1 MFAFFRGTVDYLSE
15 SEVWLDV
22 NGVGYEIAIS
32 PSTASRL
39 QGFGSEEV
47 TVYTYMMVHEDQ
59 IGLYG
64 FLTRDELMLFKKLI
78 TVSGVGPKAG
88 LSLLSVLDADDLR
101 FAIASGDVKAI
112 SRAPG
117 VGRRTAERLILEL
130 KGIGP
135 KTAQKAILELKDKIN
150 VAAPAAAQEAGEEPG
165 ITGGEQSGDAAD
177 AVAALVALGYGRAEA
192 VKAVHAAKGEGIS
205 GTEELLKGA
214 LRHMA

>member
-130 KGIGP
+130 K
-135 KTAQKAILELKDKIN
+135 DKIN
-150 VAAPAAAQEAGEEPG
+150 AAAPAAAQEAGEEPG

>member
-130 KGIGP
+130 K
-135 KTAQKAILELKDKIN
+135 DKIN
-150 VAAPAAAQEAGEEPG
+150 AAAPAATQEAGEEPG

>member
-78 TVSGVGPKAG
+78 TVSGVE
-88 LSLLSVLDADDLR
+88 SE
-101 FAIASGDVKAI
+101 
-112 SRAPG
+112 SRAVASVCPG
-117 VGRRTAERLILEL
+117 CG
-130 KGIGP
+130 
-135 KTAQKAILELKDKIN
+135 
-150 VAAPAAAQEAGEEPG
+150 
-165 ITGGEQSGDAAD
+165 
-177 AVAALVALGYGRAEA
+177 
-192 VKAVHAAKGEGIS
+192 
-205 GTEELLKGA
+205 
-214 LRHMA
+214 

>member
-64 FLTRDELMLFKKLI
+64 FITRDELMLFKKLI

-117 VGRRTAERLILEL
+117 VGRRTAERL
-130 KGIGP
+130 
-135 KTAQKAILELKDKIN
+135 ILELKDKIN

>member
-130 KGIGP
+130 K
-135 KTAQKAILELKDKIN
+135 DKID
-150 VAAPAAAQEAGEEPG
+150 VAAPAAGQEAGEEPG
-165 ITGGEQSGDAAD
+165 ITGAEQSGDAAD

>member
-1 MFAFFRGTVDYLSE
+1 MFAFFRGTVDSLSE

-130 KGIGP
+130 K
-135 KTAQKAILELKDKIN
+135 DKIN

>member
-78 TVSGVGPKAG
+78 NVSGVGPKAG

-117 VGRRTAERLILEL
+117 VGRRTAERL
-130 KGIGP
+130 
-135 KTAQKAILELKDKIN
+135 ILELKDKIN

>member
-130 KGIGP
+130 K
-135 KTAQKAILELKDKIN
+135 DKIN
-150 VAAPAAAQEAGEEPG
+150 AAAPAAAKEAGEEPG

>member
-130 KGIGP
+130 K
-135 KTAQKAILELKDKIN
+135 DKIN
-150 VAAPAAAQEAGEEPG
+150 AAAPAAAQEAGEEPG

-214 LRHMA
+214 LRHMS

>member
-88 LSLLSVLDADDLR
+88 LSLLSVMDADDLR

-130 KGIGP
+130 K
-135 KTAQKAILELKDKIN
+135 DKIN

-165 ITGGEQSGDAAD
+165 ITDGEQSGDAAD

>member
-130 KGIGP
+130 K
-135 KTAQKAILELKDKIN
+135 DKIN
-150 VAAPAAAQEAGEEPG
+150 AAAPAAAQEAGEEPG
-165 ITGGEQSGDAAD
+165 ITDGEQSGDAAD
-177 AVAALVALGYGRAEA
+177 AVAALVALGYGGAEA

>member
-130 KGIGP
+130 K
-135 KTAQKAILELKDKIN
+135 DKIN
-150 VAAPAAAQEAGEEPG
+150 AAAPAAAQEAGEEPG
-165 ITGGEQSGDAAD
+165 ITGRGSRGARIRP
-177 AVAALVALGYGRAEA
+177 GGSRKGRACCEGRRNFRNGGA
-192 VKAVHAAKGEGIS
+192 SQRSTPSYGITGES
-205 GTEELLKGA
+205 WRNE
-214 LRHMA
+214 

>member
-130 KGIGP
+130 K
-135 KTAQKAILELKDKIN
+135 DKIN

>member
-130 KGIGP
+130 K
-135 KTAQKAILELKDKIN
+135 DKIN

-165 ITGGEQSGDAAD
+165 ITDGEQSGDAAD

>member
-130 KGIGP
+130 K
-135 KTAQKAILELKDKIN
+135 DKIN

-192 VKAVHAAKGEGIS
+192 VKAVRAAKGEGIS

>member
-64 FLTRDELMLFKKLI
+64 FLTRDELMLFRKLI

-130 KGIGP
+130 K
-135 KTAQKAILELKDKIN
+135 DKID
-150 VAAPAAAQEAGEEPG
+150 VAAPAAGQEAGEEPG
-165 ITGGEQSGDAAD
+165 ITGAEQSGDAAD

>member
-32 PSTASRL
+32 PSTVSRL

-130 KGIGP
+130 K
-135 KTAQKAILELKDKIN
+135 DKIN
-150 VAAPAAAQEAGEEPG
+150 AAAPAAAQEAGEEPG